1 MRSTRRS
8 RARCG
13 QPQMNINVIWNDD
26 AGHPE
31 WDGETVTVHYRDSNP
46 DDYLYM
52 YLDESGNL
60 DFKQS
65 GTPFF
70 LMTCVVATRPF
81 NSADA
86 MRELRY
92 DLMEKGMDIQKFHAC
107 DDKNEVRKSVYR
119 ILSAQNCNYRVYSV
133 YVDKSEVPDEM
144 RTPESV
150 YSKVF
155 SLLLDEIYRAE
166 GIINLE
172 GIVVITDRLPKDAT
186 KRQVVKPLKRYM
198 KEKFQARHI
207 PYVLMHHDSA
217 SDMNLQAAD
226 YYCWAAQRDLA
237 QDKRW
242 PMCAVYPFFRRVGK
256 VEFKE

>member
-8 RARCG
+8 QARCG
-13 QPQMNINVIWNDD
+13 QLQMNINVIWNDD

-31 WDGETVTVHYRDSNP
+31 WGGETVTVHYRDSNP

-186 KRQVVKPLKRYM
+186 KRQVVKPLKRY
-198 KEKFQARHI
+198 EGEVPGPAYPLRPYAPRLGERHEPSGSGLLLLGGSTRPRPGQALANVRRLSVFQKGRK
-207 PYVLMHHDSA
+207 S
-217 SDMNLQAAD
+217 
-226 YYCWAAQRDLA
+226 
-237 QDKRW
+237 
-242 PMCAVYPFFRRVGK
+242 
-256 VEFKE
+256 